1 MKRFIILIFCLMTFS
16 FAVTGC
22 RKDLNEEEVLEYLEN
37 RYHQTF
43 TLVSSKKY
51 PREERNYLD
60 ERVEPLTTT
69 YGAGNADDIVDIY
82 MDENGLK
89 FHVYHFHRYG
99 VAGNWVV
106 TDDYCVQKLVS
117 QPELYAP
124 LEESEFDFKYFNTIG
139 MDEERF
145 AGFYVTISDYEDIR
159 PVAELAFS
167 VVQNEKAVLRYY
179 GIIDNDDFFN
189 MSIIPAIYL
198 VMEDGTELGRLKFRT
213 EQIPQITDK
222 EDFIHIA
229 EKSFSGRGEY
239 YYSNAYDRIPL
250 YADGKQVAFMGR
262 EFWDWSYTIKDSVPL
277 YEKMEF
283 KQLRTLCE
291 LSGYTFNSITDD
303 KLRIEKGDDR
313 ITIRRTKGKAYDKS
327 NFTVYK
333 NGKIFVTEGSIDDVL
348 QEDVCRLTIADYYYL
363 FGIKITVDYENEKA
377 FVETSA

>member
-1 MKRFIILIFCLMTFS
+1 MKRFVLVVLCIMTFM
-16 FAVTGC
+16 FTGC
-22 RKDLNEEEVLEYLEN
+22 RKDMNEEEVMKYLRN

-43 TLVSSKKY
+43 TPVSSKKY

-60 ERVEPLTTT
+60 ERVEPVTIT
-69 YGAGNADDIVDIY
+69 YGGGHDDIADIY

-89 FHVYHFHRYG
+89 FHVYHFFRYG
-99 VAGNWVV
+99 VAGNWLV

-124 LEESEFDFKYFNTIG
+124 LEELEFDFKYFNTIG
-139 MDEERF
+139 MDEERH
-145 AGFYVTISDYEDIR
+145 AGFYVTVSDYEDIR
-159 PVAELAFS
+159 PIAELAFS
-167 VVQNEKAVLRYY
+167 VVQNEKTVLRYY

-198 VMEDGTELGRLKFRT
+198 IDENRAELGRLRFRT
-213 EQIPQITDK
+213 EQIPQITNK

-229 EKSFSGRGEY
+229 EKRFSGRDNY
-239 YYSNAYDRIPL
+239 HYNNKYDTIPL
-250 YADGKQVAFMGR
+250 YADGRQVAFMEREYWDGR
-262 EFWDWSYTIKDSVPL
+262 YNIKDSVPL
-277 YEKMEF
+277 HKKMEF

-291 LSGYTFNSITDD
+291 LAGYTVKPKGG
-303 KLRIEKGDDR
+303 KLRIEKGDER
-313 ITIRRTKGKAYDKS
+313 ITIQRTKDFISADSS

-333 NGKIFVTEGSIDDVL
+333 NGKIFITEGRIDDIL

-377 FVETSA
+377 FVETSD

>member
-1 MKRFIILIFCLMTFS
+1 MKRFISFVLCIITFMFV
-16 FAVTGC
+16 FAGC
-22 RKDLNEEEVLEYLEN
+22 RKDMNEEEVMKYLEN

-43 TLVSSKKY
+43 TPVSSKKY

-60 ERVEPLTTT
+60 ERVEPVTTT
-69 YGAGNADDIVDIY
+69 YGAGNADDIADIY
-82 MDENGLK
+82 MDENGLE
-89 FHVYHFHRYG
+89 FHVYHFIRYG
-99 VAGNWVV
+99 VVNSWVV

-124 LEESEFDFKYFNTIG
+124 LEESGFGFKYFNTIG
-139 MDEERF
+139 MDEERY
-145 AGFYVTISDYEDIR
+145 AGFYVTVSDYEDIR
-159 PVAELAFS
+159 PITELAFS
-167 VVQNEKAVLRYY
+167 VAQNEKAVLPDC
-179 GIIDNDDFFN
+179 GIIDNEDFYR

-229 EKSFSGRGEY
+229 EKRFSGGEDY
-239 YYSNAYDRIPL
+239 HYNNKYDTIPL
-250 YADGKQVAFMGR
+250 YADDKRVAFMEREYWDGR
-262 EFWDWSYTIKDSVPL
+262 YNIKDSVPL
-277 YEKMEF
+277 HKKMEF

-291 LSGYTFNSITDD
+291 LAGYTVKPNGD

-313 ITIRRTKGKAYDKS
+313 ITIRRTKGKYSD
-327 NFTVYK
+327 FIVYK
-333 NGKIFVTEGSIDDVL
+333 NGEIFITEGRIDDIL

-377 FVETSA
+377 FVETSD

>member
-1 MKRFIILIFCLMTFS
+1 MKRFVLVVLCIMTFM
-16 FAVTGC
+16 FTGC
-22 RKDLNEEEVLEYLEN
+22 RKDMNEEEVIEYLEN

-43 TLVSSKKY
+43 TLVSSKEY

-60 ERVEPLTTT
+60 ERVESLSTT

-89 FHVYHFHRYG
+89 FHVYHFLRYG
-99 VAGNWVV
+99 VVNSWVV
-106 TDDYCVQKLVS
+106 TDDYCVQKLIS

-139 MDEERF
+139 MDEEHH
-145 AGFYVTISDYEDIR
+145 AGFYVTVSDYEDIR
-159 PVAELAFS
+159 PITELAFS
-167 VVQNEKAVLRYY
+167 VVQNEKAVLCYY

-189 MSIIPAIYL
+189 MSITPAIYL
-198 VMEDGTELGRLKFRT
+198 VKENGAELGRLRFCT
-213 EQIPQITDK
+213 EHIPPVTDK

-229 EKSFSGRGEY
+229 EKRFSGKDNCDNDEK
-239 YYSNAYDRIPL
+239 IPL
-250 YADGKQVAFMGR
+250 YADGKRVAFMER
-262 EFWDWSYTIKDSVPL
+262 EYWDWSYNIEDSVPL

-291 LSGYTFNSITDD
+291 LAGYTFNSITDD

-333 NGKIFVTEGSIDDVL
+333 NGEIFITEGRIDNVL

-377 FVETSA
+377 VIEIR

>member
-1 MKRFIILIFCLMTFS
+1 MKRFVLIILCIVTFM
-16 FAVTGC
+16 FVFTGC
-22 RKDLNEEEVLEYLEN
+22 RKDMNEEEVMKYLEN

-43 TLVSSKKY
+43 TPVSSKKY

-82 MDENGLK
+82 TDENGLK
-89 FHVYHFHRYG
+89 FHVYHFFRYG

-124 LEESEFDFKYFNTIG
+124 LEESEFDFEYFNTIG
-139 MDEERF
+139 MDEERY
-145 AGFYVTISDYEDIR
+145 AGFYVTVSDYENIR
-159 PVAELAFS
+159 PITELAFS
-167 VVQNEKAVLRYY
+167 VVQNEKAVLPDC
-179 GIIDNDDFFN
+179 GIIDNEDFYK

-198 VMEDGTELGRLKFRT
+198 IDENGAELGRLKFHT

-229 EKSFSGRGEY
+229 EKNFSGRGEY

-262 EFWDWSYTIKDSVPL
+262 EFWDGRYNIKDSVPL
-277 YEKMEF
+277 HKKMEF
-283 KQLRTLCE
+283 KQLCTLCE
-291 LSGYTFNSITDD
+291 LAGYTVKPNGD

-313 ITIRRTKGKAYDKS
+313 ITI
-327 NFTVYK
+327 
-333 NGKIFVTEGSIDDVL
+333 
-348 QEDVCRLTIADYYYL
+348 
-363 FGIKITVDYENEKA
+363 
-377 FVETSA
+377 

>member
-1 MKRFIILIFCLMTFS
+1 MTFS

-22 RKDLNEEEVLEYLEN
+22 RKDLNEEEVMKYLEN

-60 ERVEPLTTT
+60 KRAEPVIKI
-69 YGAGNADDIVDIY
+69 YGGGHDDIADIY
-82 MDENGLK
+82 MDENGLE
-89 FHVYHFHRYG
+89 FHVYHFFRYG

-139 MDEERF
+139 MDEERY
-145 AGFYVTISDYEDIR
+145 AGFYVTVSDYEDIR
-159 PVAELAFS
+159 PIAELAFS
-167 VVQNEKAVLRYY
+167 VVQNEKAVLCYY
-179 GIIDNDDFFN
+179 GIIDNEDFYR
-189 MSIIPAIYL
+189 MSITPAIYL
-198 VMEDGTELGRLKFRT
+198 VTENGEELGRLKFRT

-229 EKSFSGRGEY
+229 EKRFS
-239 YYSNAYDRIPL
+239 YSDDYHYNNKYDTIPL
-250 YADGKQVAFMGR
+250 YADGKQVAFLER
-262 EFWDWSYTIKDSVPL
+262 EYWDGCYNIKDSVPL
-277 YEKMEF
+277 HKKMEF
-283 KQLRTLCE
+283 KQLCTLCE
-291 LSGYTFNSITDD
+291 LAGYTFNSVTDD
-303 KLRIEKGDDR
+303 KLRIERGDDR
-313 ITIRRTKGKAYDKS
+313 ITIRRTKNFNSADRS
-327 NFTVYK
+327 NFTVFK
-333 NGKIFVTEGSIDDVL
+333 NGKIFVTEGKIDNVL

-377 FVETSA
+377 FVEMSD